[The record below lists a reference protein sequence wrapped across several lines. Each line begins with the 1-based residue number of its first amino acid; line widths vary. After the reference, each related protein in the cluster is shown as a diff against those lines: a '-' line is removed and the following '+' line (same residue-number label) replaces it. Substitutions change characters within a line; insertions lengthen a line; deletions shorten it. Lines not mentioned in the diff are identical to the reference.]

1 MIYVDANDDE
11 FLTKQVEI
19 LSSRSD
25 TFHGWICEEGR
36 VFVDTL
42 KKQGGMIHNNVDDYF
57 VDSEIEAVLATMEAE
72 GWSDDEG

>member
-1 MIYVDANDDE
+1 MHSDFEQVLEMIYVDANDDE

-36 VFVDTL
+36 VIFDTL
-42 KKQGGMIHNNVDDYF
+42 KKEGGMIHKDDYF
-57 VDSEIEAVLATMEAE
+57 VDS
-72 GWSDDEG
+72 